1 MFIHGFLL
9 GKKKVITI
17 NLNAIIDSKEKK
29 NRNYLVK
36 KKKKK
41 RTKKQ
46 SWTIKTATTELEP
59 QIAIF
64 LLFTLHHIHCTQLTI
79 PHLQLNYYQ
88 PTTYSSTQV
97 KKHNSFKYLTFTH

>member
-36 KKKKK
+36 KKKKD
-41 RTKKQ
+41 KKAKLDHKD
-46 SWTIKTATTELEP
+46 SY
-59 QIAIF
+59 
-64 LLFTLHHIHCTQLTI
+64 H
-79 PHLQLNYYQ
+79 
-88 PTTYSSTQV
+88 
-97 KKHNSFKYLTFTH
+97 